1 MNDHRTLKVDL
12 DFMSNMLTDQAH
24 MYENIEEYQR
34 LKLINFEY
42 DDQTQEL
49 IFYCDLIE
57 ETLQ

>member
-1 MNDHRTLKVDL
+1 
-12 DFMSNMLTDQAH
+12 MSNMLTDQAH